1 MLPNTPQY
9 QGEKTT
15 KSAPV
20 LTYHGEL

>member
-1 MLPNTPQY
+1 MLPNTTQY

-15 KSAPV
+15 KYAPV